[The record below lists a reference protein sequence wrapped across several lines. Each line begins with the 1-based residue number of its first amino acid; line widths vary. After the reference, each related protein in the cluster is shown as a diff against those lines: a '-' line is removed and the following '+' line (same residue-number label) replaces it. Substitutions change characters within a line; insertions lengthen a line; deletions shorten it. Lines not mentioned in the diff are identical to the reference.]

1 MMAMKKKLAV
11 STVAASMV
19 FSTLAGLPVSTKGLF
34 EKLGIQAGIAQA
46 AAAPGTD
53 TIIKEL
59 NQVSSNLWSQDEKD
73 AVSNARSALYGLTDV
88 ALVSEITAI
97 LDKKIDGSEDY
108 DQLTDENILKLFTTL
123 GLFFNAEEIKSGSKL
138 SDLLVQ
144 KDLKPVIDQL
154 AKLSG
159 AKVTLEVQDAVD
171 FAVAAEAAL
180 KDRLASEDLV
190 VLSTNKD
197 AIKQVIKDAAQKVL
211 DNKGLDFSVV
221 FKNLEITSEAVSAV
235 AHKTIAAADPSR
247 EASEY
252 IALALM
258 RADANETFARTN
270 DYTTNS
276 QYQKYQFTVLGK
288 ALPGAS
294 INWTSSNASISVQ
307 KEAGSIVLYF
317 NGTGTVSTTI
327 EGKLV
332 APGTNLDG
340 KVLVKEDVS
349 MSFTRRSNGGGG
361 GGGGGAVV
369 TNPGTTGQTVS
380 EAQSVINDLKKQ
392 LQNATAEQKQQLLE
406 KAQAAVA
413 EAIAK
418 ITNIDAA
425 SFVTVNGDK
434 GTVKLDTAK
443 LVQQIKDIAAESK
456 KLIDALKELD
466 PAATAPKVELT
477 LNFGAVTAKSLEV
490 PLSKELLNAAKD
502 NGIDKVAVALSGVAI
517 AVDPR
522 TFGAD
527 TSLSITKQD
536 ATAATSVTQL
546 PVASGVYEFEF
557 TSNGAKVTNF
567 TNPVELR
574 LGVND
579 PSKFDAEKLVLA
591 KIVDGKLEFF
601 GGKYNAKDK
610 QVLAKRN
617 SFSMYTVVENNV
629 VFSDTAS
636 VKSWAGRQIEVAA
649 AKGILEGR
657 GDKEFVPNGTVT
669 RAEFA
674 KMIVKTFGLEDAS
687 ATENFNDV
695 SDNDWFKPYV
705 AAAVKSGLVNGREA
719 GKFDPNGKIT
729 RAEMATIAARALQSV
744 NGVKASADADSLLKN
759 FEDAKSIH
767 DSLKAGVALS
777 VGQGIIV
784 GEEGNKFNPNA
795 DSTRAQAAVV
805 IYRLLNK

>member
-34 EKLGIQAGIAQA
+34 EKLGLQAGTAQA

-73 AVSNARSALYGLTDV
+73 AVSQARSALYGLTDA

-97 LDKKIDGSEDY
+97 LDKKIAGSEDY
-108 DQLTDENILKLFTTL
+108 DQLTDDNILKLFTTL
-123 GLFFNAEEIKSGSKL
+123 GLFFNAEEIKSGSKM

-144 KDLKPVIDQL
+144 KNLKPVIDQL

-258 RADANETFARTN
+258 RSDANETFARTN
-270 DYTTNS
+270 DYPTNS

-294 INWTSSNASISVQ
+294 INWTSSNSSISVQ
-307 KEAGSIVLYF
+307 KEAGSIILYF

-349 MSFTRRSNGGGG
+349 MSYTRRSNGGGG
-361 GGGGGAVV
+361 GGGAVV
-369 TNPGTTGQTVS
+369 SPTTPGTEQATGT
-380 EAQSVINDLKKQ
+380 QSALNDLKKQ
-392 LQNATAEQKQQLLE
+392 LEGATAEQKQQLLE
-406 KAQAAVA
+406 QAQAKVA

-418 ITNIDAA
+418 ISTIDVA
-425 SFVTVNGDK
+425 SLVTVSGDK

-456 KLIDALKELD
+456 KLLDALKELD

-477 LNFGAVTAKSLEV
+477 LNFGAVTAKSLDV
-490 PLSKELLNAAKD
+490 PLSKELLSAAKD
-502 NGIDKVAVALSGVAI
+502 NGIDKVAIALSGVAI

-527 TSLSITKQD
+527 TSLTITKQE

-574 LGVND
+574 LSVND

-591 KIVDGKLEFF
+591 KIVDGKLQFF
-601 GGKYNAKDK
+601 GGKYSAKDK

-629 VFSDTAS
+629 VFGDTAS

-687 ATENFNDV
+687 ATESFNDV
-695 SDNDWFKPYV
+695 SDDDWFKPYV